1 MFSERTTN
9 VLYLITNRKIIK
21 QGNLYSIVESA
32 VIGGIDRVILREK
45 DLSYEKLLLTASIL
59 KPILSKYNVP
69 LIINTNLEV
78 AKSLNA
84 DGFHIGFQNIKN
96 KKIEF
101 KGILGISVHNLEEA
115 IAAENL
121 GADYLLAGHIYKTD
135 CKKGLKPKGIKLI
148 KDIKANVN
156 IPVIALGGINEKNAP
171 EVISAGAD
179 GIAVMSYIMSSKFP
193 YLSAKI
199 LKSAIT
205 LK

>member
-1 MFSERTTN
+1 M
-9 VLYLITNRKIIK
+9 LYLITNRKIIK

>member
-1 MFSERTTN
+1 M
-9 VLYLITNRKIIK
+9 LYLITNRKLIK